1 MRPILELKGLTR
13 RFGGLIAVN
22 DISMSLQPGE
32 IRGLIGPNGA
42 GKTTLLHLIGGQTRP
57 SSGAVVFGGS
67 DVTRYRPDQRATR
80 GIRRT
85 FQNLKL
91 FPDMTVLEN
100 VMVGFHTQTRS
111 EVIAAL
117 LRMRSQRREEKM
129 IYEEA
134 YRVLERMGLLEHA
147 LKPAGSLAYGHRR
160 LLEVARALIARPR
173 ILLLDEPCAG
183 LNSSESLEFVHLIRR
198 IQADGVTIVLVEHHM
213 DVVML
218 ACQIITVLNYG
229 EMLAEG
235 TPEHVRGHAGV
246 REAYLGHGD
255 LYQLAGH
262 A

>member
-57 SSGAVVFGGS
+57 SSGGVVFDGS
-67 DVTRYRPDQRATR
+67 DVTRYRPDQRAMR

-100 VMVGFHTQTRS
+100 VMVGFHTETRS

-117 LRMRSQRREEKM
+117 LRMPSQRREEKM
-129 IYEEA
+129 INEEA
-134 YRVLERMGLLEHA
+134 YRVLERIGLLEEA

-183 LNSSESLEFVHLIRR
+183 LNSSEALEFVFLIRR

-213 DVVML
+213 DVVMS
-218 ACQIITVLNYG
+218 ACQMITVLNHG

-235 TPEHVRGHAGV
+235 TPEHVREHAGV